1 MRTILIA
8 ALFACTLLTPAQA
21 QERLS
26 STRMQDYVGQY
37 ELTDGRVLN
46 VNQRGRAL
54 VAQVEGQEA
63 VELKPT
69 GPARFTGRTG
79 AMQVAFDQRSNG
91 VVHGVTVD
99 VPVTPERPVQRP

>member
-69 GPARFTGRTG
+69 GPSGFAARSGGLRI
-79 AMQVAFDQRSNG
+79 AFEQHSNG
-91 VVHGVTVD
+91 NVTGVTVTGAD
-99 VPVTPERPVQRP
+99 EGGRQAGR